1 MASPRI
7 SGTCSSR
14 PVGVGVGQSRESC
27 ASGVGFHVGGE
38 TRRTGDAA
46 GREAFCGWDVGVP
59 RRWRRTSETRN
70 PGRPAVRE
78 RATWRRTLS
87 FQRGGN
93 DQMPELG
100 RSIFCISG
108 NKSSVVTLQSDDYKN
123 IANEEY
129 LSLKVPSQMAT
140 KDSSVTLCKNEPQ
153 DPQKSKTLFIT
164 EEGTER
170 RVFGGERPPMDH
182 CSENLQIKLLS
193 DVTELV
199 SPLVSGEAT
208 CQNGQ
213 LKEALDHF
221 DCNCKDIC
229 GWKSQVVSHSHRRP
243 HTEEKPCN
251 HYSCGKRRNNSSGS
265 NPCDKM
271 HTPEK
276 PHRCSR
282 CGKDF
287 SERSELLLHQ
297 RHHTEEKP
305 YKCEQC
311 GKGFTR
317 SSSLL
322 IHREIHTD
330 DKPYKCDKCGKGFT
344 RSSSL
349 LIHHAVHTG
358 EKPYKCDKCGKG
370 FSQSSKL
377 HIHQRVHTGEKPYEC
392 GECGMSFS
400 QRSNLHI
407 HQRVHTG
414 ERPYKCGECGK
425 GFSQSSNL
433 HIHRCIHTGEKP
445 FQCYECGKGFSQSS
459 DLRIHFRVHTGEK
472 PYHCGK
478 CGKGFSQS
486 SKLLIHQRVHTGEK
500 PYECSKCGKG
510 FSQSSNLHIH
520 QRVHR
525 KDPINK

>member
-1 MASPRI
+1 MTSPI
-7 SGTCSSR
+7 TGSQDDFVNLQGEVYGEPELDLLTC
-14 PVGVGVGQSRESC
+14 QKE
-27 ASGVGFHVGGE
+27 
-38 TRRTGDAA
+38 
-46 GREAFCGWDVGVP
+46 REA
-59 RRWRRTSETRN
+59 
-70 PGRPAVRE
+70 
-78 RATWRRTLS
+78 
-87 FQRGGN
+87 
-93 DQMPELG
+93 
-100 RSIFCISG
+100 
-108 NKSSVVTLQSDDYKN
+108 SSHTCRKNSAVTLQSHDFKN
-123 IANEEY
+123 TESEKY
-129 LSLKVPSQMAT
+129 LSLKARSQMAT
-140 KDSSVTLCKNEPQ
+140 QDSSAKACKNEPQ
-153 DPQKSKTLFIT
+153 DAQESKHLYVT
-164 EEGTER
+164 EESTESKVIR
-170 RVFGGERPPMDH
+170 GGNSPTDH
-182 CSENLQIKLLS
+182 CSENLQVKPVS
-193 DVTELV
+193 DITELDLAL
-199 SPLVSGEAT
+199 SSGEAT

-213 LKEALDHF
+213 LKESLDPF
-221 DCNCKDIC
+221 DHNCKDIC
-229 GWKSQVVSHSHRRP
+229 GWKSQLVGCSQQGVC
-243 HTEEKPCN
+243 TEEKPCN
-251 HYSCGKRRNNSSGS
+251 CNDNGELLNTSQGAHPCEEIYKCGQ
-265 NPCDKM
+265 
-271 HTPEK
+271 H
-276 PHRCSR
+276 
-282 CGKDF
+282 GKDF
-287 SERSELLLHQ
+287 SQSSKLLLHQ
-297 RHHTEEKP
+297 RDQTEEKP

-322 IHREIHTD
+322 IHQAVHTD
-330 DKPYKCDKCGKGFT
+330 EKPYKCDKCGKGFT

-414 ERPYKCGECGK
+414 ERPYKCAECGK

-445 FQCYECGKGFSQSS
+445 YQCYECGKGFSQSS
-459 DLRIHFRVHTGEK
+459 DLRIHLRVHTGEK

-520 QRVHR
+520 QRVHK
-525 KDPINK
+525 KDPH